1 MDAPAF
7 SRPLSRR
14 TWLRGALA
22 AGTAA
27 ATGGWATLSLG
38 GTAGPEDP
46 RLVVVILRG
55 GMDGLW
61 TVPAVGDPDFRPARG
76 LLADYASEPLPLAG
90 PFALHPGFTR
100 LHALWQ
106 ARELTVVHAAGL
118 PYRDRSH
125 FDAQNV
131 LEGGGERPYQLP
143 TGWVGRALAAGG
155 QPGLALS
162 TAVPLLMRGPR
173 PVDTWAPSALPEP
186 DADLVARLG
195 RLYANDT
202 ALATA
207 LGRAQGLRA
216 GMPAA
221 AGTPMMAPPSGG
233 KMGDGSLPEM
243 TRKAVEFMRQPRGP
257 QFVML
262 EQGGWD
268 SHANLANEKS
278 PFLNLV
284 GQLDQ
289 SLGLL
294 REQLAAPPAQGLW
307 RRTVVIVAT
316 EFGREVAINGTRG
329 TDHGTGGAAFVLGG
343 AVRGGQVL
351 ADWPGLAPKDR
362 YEGRDLRITT
372 DLRAVC
378 KSVLADHMRIPRAA
392 LDKDVFPGTAGLKLP
407 GLVGAPAA

>member
-1 MDAPAF
+1 MDAHA
-7 SRPLSRR
+7 LSRR
-14 TWLRGALA
+14 RLLRGALA
-22 AGTAA
+22 AGAA
-27 ATGGWATLSLG
+27 AAAGPWATLAVG
-38 GTAGPEDP
+38 GTARPTDP
-46 RLVVVILRG
+46 RLVVVVLRG

-61 TVPAVGDPDFRPARG
+61 TVPAVGDPDFAAARG
-76 LLADYASEPLPLAG
+76 QLAEYPATPLPLTG
-90 PFALHPGFTR
+90 PFALHPGFER
-100 LHALWQ
+100 LHAAWKDK
-106 ARELTVVHAAGL
+106 ELLVVHAAGL

-143 TGWVGRALAAGG
+143 TGWVGRALAVSG

-162 TAVPLLMRGPR
+162 TAVPLLMRGPK
-173 PVDTWAPSALPEP
+173 PVDTWAPSSLPEP
-186 DADLVARLG
+186 NADLVARLG
-195 RLYANDT
+195 RLYANDP

-207 LGRAQGLRA
+207 LTRAQGLRA
-216 GMPAA
+216 DMPAG
-221 AGTPMMAPPSGG
+221 AGNPMMPPAMGG
-233 KMGDGSLPEM
+233 KMASGSLPGL
-243 TRKAVEFMRQPRGP
+243 TQKAVEFLRQPRGP

-278 PFLNLV
+278 AFLNNLA
-284 GQLDQ
+284 QLDT

-294 REQLAAPPAQGLW
+294 REQLSAPAANGLW
-307 RRTVVIVAT
+307 GRTVVLVVT

-372 DLRAVC
+372 DLRAVA
-378 KSVLADHMRIPRAA
+378 KAVLADHMRVPRAA
-392 LDKDVFPGTAGLKLP
+392 LDKDVFPGTASLRLP
-407 GLVGAPAA
+407 ELVRA